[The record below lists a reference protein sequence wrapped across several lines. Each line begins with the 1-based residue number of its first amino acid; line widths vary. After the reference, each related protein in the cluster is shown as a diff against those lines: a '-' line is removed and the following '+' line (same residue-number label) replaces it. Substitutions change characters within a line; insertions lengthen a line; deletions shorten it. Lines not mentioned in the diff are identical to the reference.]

1 MHPAILAELADA
13 RMTELHREARRA
25 RLAMSLRRTSN
36 NEPAAWRERT
46 GGLLISAGTAL
57 AGRAH

>member
-1 MHPAILAELADA
+1 MHPAILAELGDV
-13 RMTELHREARRA
+13 RITERHREAQRA
-25 RLAMSLRRTSN
+25 RLAATFRRTTK